1 MKKKNVEEKLAD
13 LIQAFRERKELSVKD
28 ISELLS
34 CNRQS
39 VYNYIDRLGERGF
52 ELERKTQNR
61 AVYFTLI
68 SNGTTTSQ
76 VPYIPLTD
84 KILRKCNVVQNLQT
98 ASATPKALEEPLSFC
113 LFRQTGGGRNLHWF
127 QAAYRHRI
135 LCISQP

>member
-39 VYNYIDRLGERGF
+39 VYNYIDRLSERGF

-68 SNGTTTSQ
+68 NTND
-76 VPYIPLTD
+76 IRED
-84 KILRKCNVVQNLQT
+84 FAHEKEKC
-98 ASATPKALEEPLSFC
+98 
-113 LFRQTGGGRNLHWF
+113 
-127 QAAYRHRI
+127 
-135 LCISQP
+135 